1 MPSNYLQEPFRLC
14 ILDTCRAHLPSKL
27 HLCGGSLPSSNYPRE
42 TPQQCLRE
50 NELPDAT
57 RRQHVEVS
65 RIIAEIDAQISK
77 LQQARELLAG
87 TTAKAGKGP
96 GRPKGSKNAK
106 SGAGATATPR
116 KRKLSPEGRK
126 RIADAMKRR
135 WAERRKQAAKS
146 TPATK

>member
-1 MPSNYLQEPFRLC
+1 MTFS
-14 ILDTCRAHLPSKL
+14 IAI
-27 HLCGGSLPSSNYPRE
+27 
-42 TPQQCLRE
+42 
-50 NELPDAT
+50 

-77 LQQARELLAG
+77 LQQARELLSG
-87 TTAKAGKGP
+87 TTTTKTGKGP

-106 SGAGATATPR
+106 PATTAAPR

-135 WAERRKQAAKS
+135 WAERRKQAAKGAS
-146 TPATK
+146 SAK